1 MKLNLIA
8 SDIYWV
14 FWREMKKFLQQKI
27 RIVMTIVQPL
37 VWLVLMGNT
46 MSGLT
51 NNPVAAK
58 MLGTGNYISFMA
70 PGIMIM
76 TSLFGGVFGGTSI
89 IWDRR
94 LGFLN
99 KMLTA
104 PIHRASIPIGKL
116 LALGTQII
124 FQALI
129 IVVISL
135 ILGVHFV
142 TGPLGIICMLLL
154 SSLFGIIMG
163 GISLSIAAVLTSMES
178 LFAITNFLTMPL
190 IFTSNA
196 MFPLSAMPVWLR
208 VIARFNPLTYA
219 AGTMRTIATKGW
231 IGSEIWPGL
240 IALLI
245 LVMITTTISIRMFKR
260 SIS

>member
-1 MKLNLIA
+1 MSIRLVA
-8 SDIYWV
+8 EDIYWV
-14 FWREMKKFLQQKI
+14 YWREMKKFIQQRI
-27 RIVMTIVQPL
+27 RIIMTVVQPL
-37 VWLVLMGNT
+37 IWLVLMGNT

-51 NNPVAAK
+51 NNPFAVK
-58 MLGTGNYISFMA
+58 MLGTGNYLSFMA

-99 KMLTA
+99 KMLTS
-104 PIHRASIPIGKL
+104 PIHRAAIPVGKL
-116 LALGTQII
+116 LALGTQIF
-124 FQALI
+124 FQALLIVI
-129 IVVISL
+129 IAI
-135 ILGVHFV
+135 IFGVHFI
-142 TGPLGIICMLLL
+142 TGALGIVCLLL
-154 SSLFGIIMG
+154 LTSLFGIIMG

-208 VIARFNPLTYA
+208 LIAKFNPLTYA
-219 AGTMRTIATKGW
+219 TGTLRTIATKGW
-231 IGSEIWPGL
+231 IAQEIWPGL
-240 IALLI
+240 LI
-245 LVMITTTISIRMFKR
+245 LLAMVLVTTTISIRMFKR